1 MNRAL
6 PLPSILL
13 CGYER
18 GGTTLLSEIL
28 RANGYESG
36 FECGVLLADK
46 PSDFVK
52 IEPYFNMLLG
62 GWKISEVT
70 RREAIGGDFR
80 HFYSTLIGAAFPES
94 SASGYFDKTPIYMQ
108 HLGKCLSR
116 TDFINKAIVIT
127 RDPRSVFVSMAKR
140 LEPGI
145 PVEEAVNKR
154 LNYLVN
160 RYISYFI
167 GSIAHST
174 SKNVLFVP
182 FEELCS
188 REDAILKTI
197 GFFVEGNVFAKRQKT
212 SIFANVSSNVMDLSR
227 ISEFDNYLS
236 PNLQKLILNRTRIAS
251 PFFMNVS
258 ERISLGD
265 MHAETLNN
273 INKIL
278 CNFDLPQTGM
288 IIDGTYFEPMTYLLR
303 YPDILAAKINPVKHF
318 QRSGQNEKRIPY

>member
-1 MNRAL
+1 MKCTL

-13 CGYER
+13 CGYAR

-46 PSDFVK
+46 PSDFAK

-62 GWKISEVT
+62 GWKISADI
-70 RREAIGGDFR
+70 RREAINGDFR
-80 HFYSTLIGAAFPES
+80 HFYSTLIGAAFS
-94 SASGYFDKTPIYMQ
+94 ASDASGYFDKTPIYMQ

-140 LEPGI
+140 LEPNI
-145 PVEEAVNKR
+145 SIEEAVTKR
-154 LNYLVN
+154 LNYLVD
-160 RYISYFI
+160 RYLSYFI
-167 GSIAHST
+167 GSIAHSNNE
-174 SKNVLFVP
+174 NVLFVP

-197 GFFVEGNVFAKRQKT
+197 GFFVEGKVFSKRQKA
-212 SIFANVSSNVMDLSR
+212 SAFVNVSSNGMDLSR
-227 ISEFDNYLS
+227 ISEFDRYLS
-236 PNLQKLILNRTRIAS
+236 PSLQKLILNRTRIAS

-273 INKIL
+273 IKKIL
-278 CNFDLPQTGM
+278 RNFDLPQTGI

-318 QRSGQNEKRIPY
+318 QRSGQKEKRIPC